1 MMSIRAELMERT
13 PPRRNINLRPKT
25 IAEQILLRDLSGS
38 IVIDYIEMSDPQDS
52 EAILEAM
59 TSALAGSKS
68 AIDILPINAFGL
80 MHITRQRKA
89 QPLWEKQLT
98 FCTSC
103 SGKGSILGLS
113 VQAHDLVR
121 ELRVK
126 TSAKIRLSHQ
136 LYDCISSKHSGILK
150 FLQDT
155 PSLQVEVL
163 ENEKFFEKATSYQ
176 ILKATD

>member
-1 MMSIRAELMERT
+1 MNLRGGGSIKIEQTEALIAIDVNSGRAIRKDPT
-13 PPRRNINLRPKT
+13 TFARNINLKATKT
-25 IAEQILLRDLSGS
+25 IAEQILLRDLSGI

-121 ELRVK
+121 DCALRP
-126 TSAKIRLSHQ
+126 R
-136 LYDCISSKHSGILK
+136 LK
-150 FLQDT
+150 FG
-155 PSLQVEVL
+155 SLTNFTTVFQV
-163 ENEKFFEKATSYQ
+163 NIQGF
-176 ILKATD
+176 